1 MRRTIAP
8 VLVSD
13 KGRCVCA
20 ACSHVSRLSTSQTL
34 WDTLGS
40 SNMIWCWFIAPSK
53 HPMISICF
61 FSMSLAHQSTPSWPC
76 HAKDPHWACPQVT
89 RNVGRT
95 WPYLA
100 LPRLLGFPSNDRM
113 EGRSPRDSQCFLKP
127 PIATPF
133 CNMMDLHFLIF
144 QHEGAISCL
153 VSHGMDATGEWRW
166 YLLRRK
172 RQHYSK
178 DPDSWCLC
186 IT

>member
-1 MRRTIAP
+1 
-8 VLVSD
+8 
-13 KGRCVCA
+13 
-20 ACSHVSRLSTSQTL
+20 
-34 WDTLGS
+34 
-40 SNMIWCWFIAPSK
+40 MIWCWFIAPSK

-61 FSMSLAHQSTPSWPC
+61 FPC
-76 HAKDPHWACPQVT
+76 HLPISPLLLGHVTPKTHIEHVLKWPEMWALH
-89 RNVGRT
+89 GLT
-95 WPYLA
+95 WPSLA
-100 LPRLLGFPSNDRM
+100 LPRLLGFLSNDRM
-113 EGRSPRDSQCFLKP
+113 EGRSPRDSQCFLKQ

-153 VSHGMDATGEWRW
+153 VSHGMDATGKWRW